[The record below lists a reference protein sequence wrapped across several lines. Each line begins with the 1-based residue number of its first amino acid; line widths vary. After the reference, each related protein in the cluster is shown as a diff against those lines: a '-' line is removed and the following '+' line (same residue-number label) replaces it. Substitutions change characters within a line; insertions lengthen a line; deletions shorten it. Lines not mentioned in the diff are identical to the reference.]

1 MVLEASN
8 AVYKN
13 ALNIFTDA
21 SVINRSI
28 SLPAFIMLDG
38 KENKEVNNYGMALAN
53 STNNEGEVYAIK
65 LAIQSCLNPFILNM
79 MDIYYGGRYINIF
92 SDSKITVLGLRE
104 WYASWIKNKR
114 NGILVSSS
122 GTPVANQEIFIYIM
136 KMIHDYDLKVNFY
149 HVSGHVNVYNS
160 KQLFTMIQ
168 DFRKFNYDIRIS
180 YEFAAFISDM
190 NNKIDNFTRSIY
202 LGNPIDIKTNEI
214 FKASIEENFDV
225 NKYNSLIQRRI

>member
-38 KENKEVNNYGMALAN
+38 KENKEVNHYGMALAN

-149 HVSGHVNVYNS
+149 HVSGHVNVHNS

-225 NKYNSLIQRRI
+225 NKYTNLIQRRI